1 MLQPWGANV
10 SELELLHAVA
20 VGQLKEGKRYQ
31 ATQAIVEAS
40 SFGPIQS
47 LLTRGELEKASAII
61 DTCRQLNLEVWP
73 ITSPCYP
80 APLREISAPPP
91 VLYVHTLNA
100 VRQIPLQAIGVV
112 GTRAA
117 SIEVCRQTSELS
129 ASLAR
134 AGLTVVSGL
143 ALGIDGAAHRGALLS
158 GLDCPTV
165 AVLAHGLDRVYPP
178 THMGLAREILDAG
191 GAIVSEY
198 APGVEPMKHHF
209 LARNRIIAGLS
220 RGVVVVQAG
229 ARSGSLV
236 TANFA
241 ADYGRDVFVVRG
253 APDEERSLG
262 GASLIEQGAIAIS
275 CARDVLNEYGMSSP
289 DAHSLD
295 SSLWTTMSMESF
307 MTVTSL
313 SPGEVLR
320 LELEGRLERLPGNQ
334 VRVSP
339 QVITV
344 P

>member
-1 MLQPWGANV
+1 MLQTEEARAP
-10 SELELLHAVA
+10 ELELLFAVA
-20 VGQLKEGKRYQ
+20 VGQFKESKRYQ
-31 ATQAIVEAS
+31 ATQAVVAS
-40 SFGPIQS
+40 SSFKVVES
-47 LLTRGELEKASAII
+47 LLSRVELERAREIVAL
-61 DTCRQLNLEVWP
+61 CGELNLEVWP
-73 ITSPCYP
+73 ITSARYP
-80 APLREISAPPP
+80 LQLREISAPPP
-91 VLYVHTLNA
+91 VIYVHTLYPEQELPVQA
-100 VRQIPLQAIGVV
+100 VGVV

-117 SIEVCRQTSELS
+117 SVETCHKTSELS

-143 ALGIDGAAHRGALLS
+143 ALGIDGAAHRGALQS
-158 GLDCPTV
+158 GLNCPTI

-178 THMGLAREILDAG
+178 SHIGLAREILDAG

-241 ADYGRDVFVVRG
+241 ADYGRDVFVVEG
-253 APDEERSLG
+253 VHGEEQGLG
-262 GASLIEQGAIAIS
+262 GAALIEQGAIAIS
-275 CARDVLNEYGMSSP
+275 SAGDVLNEYGLASVCAQDS
-289 DAHSLD
+289 D
-295 SSLWTTMSMESF
+295 SSLWSTMSLDSF
-307 MTVTSL
+307 IAVTEL

-334 VRVSP
+334 VRVSSS
-339 QVITV
+339 VIE
-344 P
+344 